1 MYISLKLY
9 QIVCR
14 DWSQIIIIIIIIIIL
29 IIITIMINLKLKNE
43 EGEGLVIIYSL
54 VDRILE
60 DQKVSQRGREGN
72 QSSPTEHD
80 SRRL

>member
-14 DWSQIIIIIIIIIIL
+14 DWSQIIIIIIIIIL

>member
-1 MYISLKLY
+1 MMLVQKIIYCLSRLLKDVNCDL
-9 QIVCR
+9 CT
-14 DWSQIIIIIIIIIIL
+14 L
-29 IIITIMINLKLKNE
+29 MINLKLKNE